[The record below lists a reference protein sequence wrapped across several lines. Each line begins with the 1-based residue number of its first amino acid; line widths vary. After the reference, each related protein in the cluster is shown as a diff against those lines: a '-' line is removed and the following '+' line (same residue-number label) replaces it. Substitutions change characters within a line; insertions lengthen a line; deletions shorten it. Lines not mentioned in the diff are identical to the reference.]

1 MDTIIEINRRS
12 VFSIE
17 EAREL
22 LPIVFRI
29 TKFYNQ
35 KVDDLVLR
43 LESIPANNEATIAAL
58 DEQVNTHITDWQN
71 KIHKLGVMPKGLWI
85 ADFDAGDGYFC
96 WKYPER
102 TIDFW
107 HKYEDG
113 YSKRIAVSEKNK
125 PVSIQEKL
133 KQKLFKPTTVPPT
146 VMLTPP
152 LPLHTV

>member
-35 KVDDLVLR
+35 KVDEIVLR
-43 LESIPANNEATIAAL
+43 LESIPANNEVTIAAL
-58 DEQVNTHITDWQN
+58 EEQINTHIADWQN

-96 WKYPER
+96 WKFPER
-102 TIDFW
+102 SIEYW

-113 YSKRIAVSEKNK
+113 YSKRMLVSDRNK
-125 PVSIQEKL
+125 PVSIQEKI
-133 KQKLFKPTTVPPT
+133 KQKLFKPPT
-146 VMLTPP
+146 LAPALAPP
-152 LPLHTV
+152 LPLHPV